1 MGYSYI
7 PMVLVKWPWKI
18 GVMMSE
24 EQQPNTTGCVE
35 CANILQYI
43 ISSGPQ
49 VQSNWFI
56 LLKLTNFVLWM

>member
-1 MGYSYI
+1 MRYSYI
-7 PMVLVKWPWKI
+7 PMVLVKRPWKI
-18 GVMMSE
+18 GVMTS
-24 EQQPNTTGCVE
+24 EQQPNTTGRVK
-35 CANILQYI
+35 CANILEYI